1 MELEHLE
8 QTAQTIGRII
18 GEAMRGA
25 DGKPVAG
32 FCLIMTELYTDK
44 GFFTYVS
51 NCEREDMIN
60 LLKEAIVKIERK
72 GEI

>member
-32 FCLIMTELYTDK
+32 FCLIMTDLYTKD

-51 NCEREDMIN
+51 NCDRDDMIK
-60 LLKEAIVKIERK
+60 LLKEAVEKVERRE
-72 GEI
+72 EI